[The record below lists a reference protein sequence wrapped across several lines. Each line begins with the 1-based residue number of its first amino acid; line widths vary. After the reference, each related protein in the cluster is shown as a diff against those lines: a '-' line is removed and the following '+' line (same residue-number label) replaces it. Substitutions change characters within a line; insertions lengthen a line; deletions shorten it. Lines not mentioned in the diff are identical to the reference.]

1 LTGGCNATRPED
13 GAWVEGDRPSA
24 PSTDGAPEKLM
35 VLTVPDV
42 AIIDGPGY
50 RMSYGE
56 TTKRAPESSVFKLP
70 TLPTSQMGPGVSRS
84 ELASLDVVG

>member
-1 LTGGCNATRPED
+1 MPPDLKKELGSKGTVQVHRG
-13 GAWVEGDRPSA
+13 
-24 PSTDGAPEKLM
+24 TDGAPEKLM

-56 TTKRAPESSVFKLP
+56 TTKRAPEGSVL
-70 TLPTSQMGPGVSRS
+70 SHERS
-84 ELASLDVVG
+84 H

>member
-1 LTGGCNATRPED
+1 MTYNSIEASFVCWHLTGCCNATRPEE

-50 RMSYGE
+50 RISYGE
-56 TTKRAPESSVFKLP
+56 TTKRAPEGSALSH
-70 TLPTSQMGPGVSRS
+70 QRS
-84 ELASLDVVG
+84 H